1 MKPVVIIPALNPDE
15 KLIKLVEELQKQNL
29 HTIVVD
35 DGSGAEYAH
44 IFDLLKE
51 KYASDI
57 CTQPSNCGKGRALKT
72 GIRFFM
78 DKYPES
84 PGFVTADADGQHAV
98 GNIVEIADALSGNPQ
113 ALVLGVRNFKEQGI
127 PFRSRFGNKMTS
139 SIFRAATGIRCQ
151 DTQTGLRGVPM
162 RFADQCFGLPGERYE
177 YEMNMLMTFAEN
189 NIPFKQVPIETI
201 YIENNRTSHF
211 DPIKDSVRIYWN
223 ILKYSLSSALSSIVD
238 LSLFGLFSTYLF
250 PSLTAKVALATL
262 SARCISGAVN
272 FMLNKHWVFRNE
284 RSLGSQGIK
293 YGTLFITQLFLSG
306 LLVERLS
313 GLPISLLLVKAL
325 VDGSLFLA
333 SYAIQKKYV
342 FNTVKKGHTSL

>member
-1 MKPVVIIPALNPDE
+1 MNPVVIIPALNPDE
-15 KLIKLVEELQKQNL
+15 KLIILVEELKKQEL

-44 IFDLLKE
+44 IFDILKE
-51 KYASDI
+51 KYACDI
-57 CTQPSNCGKGRALKT
+57 CTQPVNCGKGRALKT

-78 DKYPES
+78 VKYPES

-98 GNIVEIADALSGNPQ
+98 GNIGEIAGALSGNPQ
-113 ALVLGVRNFKEQGI
+113 ALVLGVRNFKAQGI

-162 RFADQCFGLPGERYE
+162 RYANLCLGLPGERYE
-177 YEMNMLMTFAEN
+177 YEMNMLMAFAEN
-189 NIPFKQVPIETI
+189 KIPFRQVPIETI
-201 YIENNRTSHF
+201 YIENNRASHF
-211 DPIKDSVRIYWN
+211 NPIKDSIRIYWN

-250 PSLTAKVALATL
+250 PSMTAKIVLATL
-262 SARCISGAVN
+262 LARCISGAVN
-272 FMLNKHWVFRNE
+272 FTLNKHWVFRNE
-284 RSLGSQGIK
+284 RSLGSQAIK
-293 YGTLFITQLFLSG
+293 YGALFIAQLFLSG
-306 LLVERLS
+306 VLVELLK
-313 GLPISLLLVKAL
+313 GLPIPLLLVKAF
-325 VDGSLFLA
+325 VDASLFLA

-342 FNTVKKGHTSL
+342 FNTVEKGHTML